1 MLRAVGP
8 VGPGAL
14 NIIRRAA
21 ADQALSDRQ
30 QQIITAFAGHQ
41 WEQSMVQASSP
52 AEGGQGITRSVS
64 LLVAAVGVVYGD
76 IGTSPLYTLKE
87 VFSGGYGVAVNHDG
101 VLGILALIF
110 WSLIWVVSI
119 KYILFILRADNQGEG
134 GTMALTALARRAA
147 APYPRLRMLMV
158 GCGLVGASLFYGDS
172 MITPAVSVLSAVE
185 GMGLA
190 FDGIDHWVVPIALVV
205 LVGLF
210 VVQKHGT
217 AKIGTLFGPVMV
229 LWFLVLGALGIHGI
243 VQSPE
248 VLKAVNPAWAV
259 RFFVVHPGMGVAIL
273 GAVVL
278 ALTGAEALYAD
289 MGHFGRKPIARAWF
303 LLVLP
308 ALVLNYFGQ
317 GALLLQD
324 PDAARNPFYL
334 LAPSWALLPLIGL
347 ATLATV
353 IASQAVISG
362 AFSLTQQAIQ
372 LGYIPRMQ
380 VQHTS
385 SAEQGQIYIGAVN
398 WTLMV
403 GVVLLVLGFES
414 SGALA
419 AAYGVAVTGTMLM
432 TTLLVAVV
440 MLLLW
445 KWPPLL
451 AVPILLGFL
460 VVDGL
465 FFAANLPKVLQGG
478 AFPVIAGFVLFVL
491 MSTWKRGRQI
501 LVERIGEGSLPLPVF
516 IDSIAVQP
524 PHRVEGTAVFLT
536 ARADAVP
543 HALLHNLL
551 HNQVLHRQVVLLTVI
566 SEDRPRV
573 PEAERFEVLDHGN
586 GFFRVL
592 LHYGFMD
599 EPDVPAALALCQRD
613 DLNFSPMRTTYFLSR
628 ETVVVSRLE
637 GMARWRGTLF
647 AFLLKNANG
656 TLRFFKLPLNRVIEL
671 GTQVEI

>member
-1 MLRAVGP
+1 
-8 VGPGAL
+8 
-14 NIIRRAA
+14 
-21 ADQALSDRQ
+21 
-30 QQIITAFAGHQ
+30 
-41 WEQSMVQASSP
+41 MVQASSH
-52 AEGGQGITRSVS
+52 AQAGQGAARPIG

-87 VFSGGYGVAVNHDG
+87 VFSGGYGVPVNHDG
-101 VLGILALIF
+101 VLGILSLIF
-110 WSLIWVVSI
+110 WSLIWVVSF
-119 KYILFILRADNQGEG
+119 KYVTFILRADNQGEG
-134 GTMALTALARRAA
+134 GIMALTALASRAS
-147 APYPRLRMLMV
+147 APYPKLRIVMI

-172 MITPAVSVLSAVE
+172 LITPAVSVLSAVE

-190 FDGIDHWVVPIALVV
+190 FDGIDHWVVPIAVVV
-205 LVGLF
+205 LVALF
-210 VVQKHGT
+210 LVQKHGT
-217 AKIGTLFGPVMV
+217 AKIGILFGPVMV
-229 LWFLVLGALGIHGI
+229 IWFAVLAVLGLHGI
-243 VQSPE
+243 SQSPE
-248 VLKAVNPAWAV
+248 VIKALNPAWAV
-259 RFFVVHPGMGVAIL
+259 NFFVVHPGMGVAIL

-303 LLVLP
+303 ILVLP

-324 PDAARNPFYL
+324 PEAARNPFYL
-334 LAPSWALLPLIGL
+334 LAPSWALLPLVGL
-347 ATLATV
+347 STLATV

-362 AFSLTQQAIQ
+362 AFSLTRQAIQ

-380 VQHTS
+380 IQHTS
-385 SAEQGQIYIGAVN
+385 SDEQGQIYIGAVN
-398 WTLMV
+398 WALMI
-403 GVVLLVLGFES
+403 GVVLLVIGFES

-432 TTLLVAVV
+432 TTLLVATV

-460 VVDGL
+460 FVDGL
-465 FFAANLPKVLQGG
+465 FFAANLPKVVQGG
-478 AFPVIAGFVLFVL
+478 AFPVLAAIALLLL
-491 MSTWKRGRQI
+491 MTTWKRGKQI
-501 LVERIGEGSLPLPVF
+501 LVERIDEAALPLPIF
-516 IDSIAVQP
+516 ISSIRVQP

-536 ARADAVP
+536 ARPDAVP
-543 HALLHNLL
+543 HALLHNML
-551 HNQVLHRQVVLLTVI
+551 HNQVLHRQVVLLTVV

-573 PEAERFEVLDHGN
+573 PEQERFEVEAYGD

-592 LHYGFMD
+592 LHFGFMD
-599 EPDVPAALALCQRD
+599 EPDVPQALRLCHLD
-613 DLNFSPMRTTYFLSR
+613 ELDFSPMRTTYFLSR
-628 ETVVVSRLE
+628 ETVIASRLE
-637 GMARWRGTLF
+637 GMARWRGALF

-656 TLRFFKLPLNRVIEL
+656 NLRFFNLPLNRVIEL

>member
-1 MLRAVGP
+1 
-8 VGPGAL
+8 
-14 NIIRRAA
+14 
-21 ADQALSDRQ
+21 
-30 QQIITAFAGHQ
+30 
-41 WEQSMVQASSP
+41 MVQASSH
-52 AEGGQGITRSVS
+52 AEGGHEGKQGATRSLG

-87 VFSGGYGVAVNHDG
+87 VFTGGYGVPVNHDG
-101 VLGILALIF
+101 VLGILSLIL
-110 WSLIWVVSI
+110 WSLLWVVSF
-119 KYILFILRADNQGEG
+119 KYVMFILRADNQGEG
-134 GTMALTALARRAA
+134 GTMALTALARRATA
-147 APYPRLRMLMV
+147 AYPRLRTLMV
-158 GCGLVGASLFYGDS
+158 ICGLIGASLFYGDS

-190 FDGIDHWVVPIALVV
+190 FDGIDHWVVPISLVV
-205 LVGLF
+205 LVALF
-210 VVQKHGT
+210 LVQKHGT
-217 AKIGTLFGPVMV
+217 EKIGKLFGPIMV
-229 LWFLVLGALGIHGI
+229 TWFVVLGALGVHGI
-243 VQSPE
+243 SQSPE
-248 VLKAVNPAWAV
+248 VLKAFNPGWAV
-259 RFFVVHPGMGVAIL
+259 NFFVVHPGMGVAIL

-303 LLVLP
+303 ILVLP

-334 LAPSWALLPLIGL
+334 LAPGWALLPLVGL

-362 AFSLTQQAIQ
+362 AFSLTRQAIQ

-380 VQHTS
+380 IQHTS
-385 SAEQGQIYIGAVN
+385 SDEQGQIYIGAVN

-403 GVVLLVLGFES
+403 GVVLLVIGFES

-432 TTLLVAVV
+432 TTILVSAV

-451 AVPILLGFL
+451 AVPILVGFL
-460 VVDGL
+460 LVDGL
-465 FFAANLPKVLQGG
+465 FFAANVPKIVQGG
-478 AFPVIAGFVLFVL
+478 AFPVLAGGVLYLL
-491 MSTWKRGRQI
+491 MSTWKRGKQI
-501 LVERIGEGSLPLPVF
+501 LVERIDEGALPLPLF
-516 IDSIAVQP
+516 ISSIRIQP

-536 ARADAVP
+536 ARSDAVP
-543 HALLHNLL
+543 HALLHNML
-551 HNQVLHRQVVLLTVI
+551 HNQVLHSQVVLLTVV

-573 PEAERFEVLDHGN
+573 PEHERFEVEAYGD

-592 LHYGFMD
+592 LHFGFMD
-599 EPDVPAALALCQRD
+599 EPGVPAALKLCHLD
-613 DLNFSPMRTTYFLSR
+613 GLDFTPMRTTYFLSR
-628 ETVVVSRLE
+628 ETVIASRLE
-637 GMARWRGTLF
+637 GMSRWRGNLF

-656 TLRFFKLPLNRVIEL
+656 NLRFFNLPLNRVIEL